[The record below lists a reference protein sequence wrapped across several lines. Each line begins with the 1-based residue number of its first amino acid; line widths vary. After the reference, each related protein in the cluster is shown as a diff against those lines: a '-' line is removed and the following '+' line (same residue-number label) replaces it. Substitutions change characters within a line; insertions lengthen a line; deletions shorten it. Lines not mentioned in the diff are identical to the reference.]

1 MRIQLSPMIP
11 VQKSWVT
18 RGSRPLLTLLLCL
31 AASGTW
37 AREEP
42 PKVDKDGLHLVEH
55 SELRLVYKRPGVD
68 FRRYDKVI
76 LLEVYVAFQK
86 NWQHIHNANDPFLVN
101 KQEVEAIKQRVGNE
115 FQQRFTRE
123 LEKKGY
129 PVVDKTATGPDVLI
143 VRPAIINLDVVAP
156 DTLRA
161 DDGETFVAS
170 AGQMT
175 LYAELYDSVSSQ
187 LIGRVTDPREDQ
199 ESGSFMGANRV
210 TNKAA
215 EDRIVDIW
223 ANALADHLR
232 HTTRGQ

>member
-1 MRIQLSPMIP
+1 MRIELSPMIAAQP
-11 VQKSWVT
+11 P
-18 RGSRPLLTLLLCL
+18 RAARRLMPLPAALLCL
-31 AASGTW
+31 VAAAAG
-37 AREEP
+37 ARDVP
-42 PKVDKDGLHLVEH
+42 PEVDKDGLHRVEN

-86 NWQHIHNANDPFLVN
+86 NWQHQHKANDPFLVS
-101 KQEVEAIKQRVGNE
+101 QHDVQAIKQRVGNE
-115 FQQRFTRE
+115 FQHRFTRE
-123 LEKKGY
+123 LEKRGY
-129 PVVDKTATGPDVLI
+129 PVVGKTSAGPDVLI

-223 ANALADHLR
+223 ADALADHLR